1 MDRSRFG
8 SPVNRR
14 DPHQN
19 VLRIRLRILDEKI
32 EIAAFA
38 KGSGINQL
46 VFGFLFRPASIL
58 LNELSVRKCVLR
70 IFVEGFQV
78 GMGWSRIKVVIDLL
92 DVFAVVSLAVRQ
104 AEQSLLQNRVFS
116 VPDHEG
122 QTNALMSV
130 AESADPVLAPAIGA
144 TSRLI
149 VREIIPGGSI
159 WAVILTH
166 SSPLAFT

>member
-46 VFGFLFRPASIL
+46 VFGFLFSPASIFL
-58 LNELSVRKCVLR
+58 SELRIRKCILR
-70 IFVEGFQV
+70 VFVESFQV
-78 GMGWSRIKVVIDLL
+78 GMGWSRIKVVIDFL
-92 DVFAVVSLAVRQ
+92 DIFPVVSLAVRQ
-104 AEQSLLQNRVFS
+104 AEQSFLQDRVFS
-116 VPDHEG
+116 VPDRKG
-122 QTNALMSV
+122 QANALMSV
-130 AESADPVLAPAIGA
+130 AESADTILTPAIGA
-144 TSRLI
+144 TTR
-149 VREIIPGGSI
+149 
-159 WAVILTH
+159 
-166 SSPLAFT
+166 